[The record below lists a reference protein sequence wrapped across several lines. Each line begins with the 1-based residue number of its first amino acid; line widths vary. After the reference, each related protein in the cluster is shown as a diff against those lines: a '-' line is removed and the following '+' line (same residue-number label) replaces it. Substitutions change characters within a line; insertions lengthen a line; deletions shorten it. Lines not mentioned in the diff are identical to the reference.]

1 MATVNEFYTDIAF
14 HPGETLAEKLDEL
27 KMGPKEFAIRTGKPE
42 KTIIAILKGDSSIT
56 PEMAVLFESVLKIPA
71 SFWIKRQFSYD
82 EYKAR
87 EKRAFA
93 IEEAKDWAK
102 SFPIADMVKCG
113 WLKAQ
118 TKAEEKVAEL
128 FHFFGVSSPNAWED
142 YFFNQQLKV
151 AFRISLA
158 HTKEP
163 FAISAW
169 IRQGEIQASQL
180 ICGEYSET
188 KFKKAL
194 TKIKTIMA
202 KQPND
207 FFEKLQKQC
216 LDCGVKV
223 VYTPCIKKAP
233 LSGATRWIDDNPLIQ
248 LTGRYKQND
257 RFWFTFFHEAGHIL
271 LHGKKDIFLED
282 IDYSDSD
289 LQKES
294 QANEFAVEW
303 TFSNEQENEVLKA
316 TPLTI
321 ESIQKFAKKF
331 NTHPA
336 LMIGRFHKKKLL
348 PYSQGRDFFVKLEVS
363 DNLYK
368 AGFK

>member
-1 MATVNEFYTDIAF
+1 MATINEFYTDIAF
-14 HPGETLAEKLDEL
+14 HPSETLIEKLEEL

-71 SFWIKRQFSYD
+71 SFWIKRQFSFD
-82 EYKAR
+82 EFKAR
-87 EKRAFA
+87 EKRAIA
-93 IEEAKDWAK
+93 IEQAKEWAK
-102 SFPIADMVKCG
+102 CFPIADMVRCG
-113 WLKAQ
+113 WVNAH
-118 TKAEEKVAEL
+118 TKAEERVAEL
-128 FHFFGVSSPNAWED
+128 FHFFGVSSPNAWKD

-151 AFRISLA
+151 AFRISLS

-163 FAISAW
+163 YAISAW

-180 ICGEYSET
+180 NSREYSEA

-194 TKIKTIMA
+194 KEIKTIMA
-202 KQPND
+202 IQPDD
-207 FFEKLQKQC
+207 FFEQLQKKC
-216 LDCGVKV
+216 LVCGVKV
-223 VYTPCIKKAP
+223 VFTPCIKKAP

-282 IDYSDSD
+282 IEYSEAD
-289 LQKES
+289 LQKEAE
-294 QANEFAVEW
+294 ANEFAVDW
-303 TFSNEQENEVLKA
+303 TFSNEQEKEVLDAK
-316 TPLTI
+316 PLTI
-321 ESIQKFAKKF
+321 ESIAEFAIKF

-336 LMIGRFHKKKLL
+336 MIIGRFHKKELL
-348 PYSQGRDFFVKLEVS
+348 HYAQGRDFFVKLEFS
-363 DNLYK
+363 DN
-368 AGFK
+368 

>member
-1 MATVNEFYTDIAF
+1 MASINEFYTDIAF
-14 HPGETLAEKLDEL
+14 HPGETLAEKLEEL

-42 KTIIAILKGDSSIT
+42 KTIIAILKGTSSIT

-71 SFWIKRQFSYD
+71 NFWIKRQFNFD

-87 EKRAFA
+87 EKRAKAF
-93 IEEAKDWAK
+93 EEAKDWAK
-102 SFPIADMVKCG
+102 NFPFTDMVKCG
-113 WLKAQ
+113 WLNSK

-128 FHFFGVSSPNAWED
+128 FYFFGLSSPDAWKD

-163 FAISAW
+163 YAISAW
-169 IRQGEIQASQL
+169 IRQGEIQAKQ
-180 ICGEYSET
+180 IQCGEYSEAQ
-188 KFKKAL
+188 FKNAL
-194 TKIKTIMA
+194 IRIKNIMA
-202 KQPND
+202 TQANN
-207 FFEKLQKQC
+207 FFEQLQEIC
-216 LDCGVKV
+216 LTCGVKV

-282 IDYSDSD
+282 IDYSDAD
-289 LQKES
+289 LQKEAE
-294 QANEFAVEW
+294 ANDFAIEW
-303 TFSNEQENEVLKA
+303 TFSKEQEEEVLHA
-316 TPLTI
+316 LPLSTEGI
-321 ESIQKFAKKF
+321 LTFAKKF

-336 LMIGRFHKKKLL
+336 MIIGRLQKKELL
-348 PYSQGRDFFVKLEVS
+348 PYANGRDFFVKLDFAE
-363 DNLYK
+363 NL
-368 AGFK
+368 

>member
-14 HPGETLAEKLDEL
+14 HPGETLAEKLEEL
-27 KMGPKEFAIRTGKPE
+27 KMGPKEFAIRTSKPE

-71 SFWIKRQFSYD
+71 DFWLKKQFRYD

-87 EKRAFA
+87 EKRALV
-93 IEEAKDWAK
+93 IEEAKGWAK
-102 SFPIADMVKCG
+102 GFPIAEMVNCG
-113 WLKAQ
+113 WINAKS
-118 TKAEEKVAEL
+118 KAEEKVAEL
-128 FHFFGVSSPNAWED
+128 FHFFGVSSPAAWEN

-151 AFRISLA
+151 TFRISLA

-163 FAISAW
+163 YAISAW
-169 IRQGEIQASQL
+169 IRQGEIQAGHL
-180 ICGEYSET
+180 HCGAYSEG

-194 TKIKTIMA
+194 KEIKTIMA
-202 KQPND
+202 TQPND
-207 FFEKLQKQC
+207 FFEQLQQLC

-223 VYTPCIKKAP
+223 VYTPCIRKAP

-257 RFWFTFFHEAGHIL
+257 RFWFTFFHEAGHIV

-282 IDYSDSD
+282 IDYSEAD
-289 LQKES
+289 LQKEAE
-294 QANEFAVEW
+294 ANNFAVEW
-303 TFSNEQENEVLKA
+303 TFSTKEEEEVLDA
-316 TPLTI
+316 IPLTI
-321 ESIQKFAKKF
+321 ESIQEFAKKF

-336 LMIGRFHKKKLL
+336 MIIGRFHKKELL
-348 PYSQGRDFFVKLEVS
+348 HYAQFRDFFVKLEFLG
-363 DNLYK
+363 N
-368 AGFK
+368 

>member
-1 MATVNEFYTDIAF
+1 MAQANEFFTDIAF
-14 HPGETLAEKLDEL
+14 HPGETLAEKLEEL

-71 SFWIKRQFSYD
+71 RFWIKRQFNFD

-87 EKRAFA
+87 EKRALA
-93 IEEAKDWAK
+93 IEKAKEWAK
-102 SFPIADMVKCG
+102 CFPISDMVKCG
-113 WLKAQ
+113 WLNSKTEAD
-118 TKAEEKVAEL
+118 EKVAEL
-128 FHFFGVSSPNAWED
+128 LLFFRLSSPDAWEN
-142 YFFNQQLKV
+142 YFFKQQLKV

-163 FAISAW
+163 YAISAW
-169 IRQGEIQASQL
+169 IRQGEIQASQ
-180 ICGEYSET
+180 IQCAEYSEA
-188 KFKKAL
+188 KFKKTL
-194 TKIKTIMA
+194 KEIKSLMA

-207 FFEKLQKQC
+207 FFEQLQQLC
-216 LDCGVKV
+216 LTCGVKV

-248 LTGRYKQND
+248 LSGRYNQND

-282 IDYSDSD
+282 IEYSDAD
-289 LQKES
+289 LQKEAE
-294 QANEFAVEW
+294 ANEFAIEW
-303 TFSNEQENEVLKA
+303 TFSKEQEKELLDA
-316 TPLTI
+316 SPLSI
-321 ESIQKFAKKF
+321 EMIQEFAKKF

-336 LMIGRFHKKKLL
+336 MIIGRFHKKQFVH
-348 PYSQGRDFFVKLEVS
+348 YAQGRDFFVKLE
-363 DNLYK
+363 
-368 AGFK
+368 FKQKMHGIK

>member
-1 MATVNEFYTDIAF
+1 MATVNEFYSDIAF
-14 HPGETLAEKLDEL
+14 HPGETLAEKLEEL

-42 KTIIAILKGDSSIT
+42 KTIIAILKGESSLT
-56 PEMAVLFESVLKIPA
+56 PEMAILFESVLKIPA
-71 SFWIKRQFSYD
+71 SFWIKRQFSFD
-82 EYKAR
+82 EFKAR
-87 EKRAFA
+87 EKRSLA

-102 SFPIADMVKCG
+102 RFPIADMVKCG
-113 WLKAQ
+113 WINAPLKS
-118 TKAEEKVAEL
+118 ENIVAEL
-128 FHFFGVSSPNAWED
+128 FNFFGVSSPAAWED

-163 FAISAW
+163 YAISAW

-180 ICGEYSET
+180 HCGAYSEA

-194 TKIKTIMA
+194 NDIKTIMA
-202 KQPND
+202 KQPD
-207 FFEKLQKQC
+207 GFFEQLQKLC

-257 RFWFTFFHEAGHIL
+257 RFWFTFFHEAGHVL

-282 IDYSDSD
+282 IEYSEAD
-289 LQKES
+289 LQKEDE
-294 QANEFAVEW
+294 ANHFAVEW
-303 TFSNEQENEVLKA
+303 TFSKQQEDEVLNA
-316 TPLTI
+316 TPLSL
-321 ESIQKFAKKF
+321 ESIEEFAAKF

-336 LMIGRFHKKKLL
+336 MIIGRFHKKELL
-348 PYSQGRDFFVKLEVS
+348 HYAKGRDFFVKL
-363 DNLYK
+363 D
-368 AGFK
+368 FC

>member
-1 MATVNEFYTDIAF
+1 METVNEFYTDIAF
-14 HPGETLAEKLDEL
+14 HPGETLAEKLEEL

-42 KTIIAILKGDSSIT
+42 KTIIAIIKGSSSIT

-71 SFWIKRQFSYD
+71 NFWIKRQFSFD

-87 EKRAFA
+87 EKRALD

-102 SFPIADMVKCG
+102 CFPIADMVKCG
-113 WLKAQ
+113 WLNAR

-128 FHFFGVSSPNAWED
+128 FHFFGVSSPDAWKD

-163 FAISAW
+163 YAISAW
-169 IRQGEIQASQL
+169 IRKGEIQARQL
-180 ICGEYSET
+180 HCGVYSEA

-194 TKIKTIMA
+194 KEIKTIMA
-202 KQPND
+202 TQPDD
-207 FFEKLQKQC
+207 FFEQLQELC
-216 LDCGVKV
+216 LACGVKV

-282 IDYSDSD
+282 IEYSETD
-289 LQKES
+289 LQKEAE
-294 QANEFAVEW
+294 ANDFAVEW
-303 TFSNEQENEVLKA
+303 TFSNEQEEEVLDA
-316 TPLTI
+316 NLLTT

-336 LMIGRFHKKKLL
+336 MIIGRFHKKELL
-348 PYSQGRDFFVKLEVS
+348 HYAQERDFFVKLEFL
-363 DNLYK
+363 DN
-368 AGFK
+368 

>member
-1 MATVNEFYTDIAF
+1 MTTVNEFNTDIAF
-14 HPGETLAEKLDEL
+14 HPSETLAEKLDEL

-42 KTIIAILKGDSSIT
+42 KTIIAILKGDSSLT

-71 SFWIKRQFSYD
+71 DFWLRKQYRFD

-87 EKRAFA
+87 EKRALA

-102 SFPIADMVKCG
+102 CFPITDMVKCG
-113 WLKAQ
+113 WLNAQ
-118 TKAEEKVAEL
+118 TKSEEKVAEL
-128 FHFFGVSSPNAWED
+128 FHFFGVSSPNAWKD

-163 FAISAW
+163 YAISAW
-169 IRQGEIQASQL
+169 IRQGEIQSSQ
-180 ICGEYSET
+180 IKCGEYSEVM
-188 KFKKAL
+188 FKKAL
-194 TKIKTIMA
+194 KEIKTIMA
-202 KQPND
+202 IQPND
-207 FFEKLQKQC
+207 FFEQLQRQC
-216 LDCGVKV
+216 LACGVKV

-282 IDYSDSD
+282 IEYSEAD
-289 LQKES
+289 LKKEAE
-294 QANEFAVEW
+294 ANEFAVDW
-303 TFSNEQENEVLKA
+303 TFSNQQEEELLEVI
-316 TPLTI
+316 PLTI
-321 ESIQKFAKKF
+321 ESIWKFAKKF

-336 LMIGRFHKKKLL
+336 MIIGRFHKRGLL
-348 PYSQGRDFFVKLEVS
+348 HYAEERDFFVKLNFS
-363 DNLYK
+363 DNEE
-368 AGFK
+368 

>member
-1 MATVNEFYTDIAF
+1 MATVNEFYSDIAF
-14 HPGETLAEKLDEL
+14 HPGETLTEKLEEL

-56 PEMAVLFESVLKIPA
+56 PEMAILFESVLKIPA
-71 SFWIKRQFSYD
+71 SFWIKRQFSFD
-82 EYKAR
+82 EFKAR
-87 EKRAFA
+87 EKRALTV
-93 IEEAKDWAK
+93 EEAKDWAK
-102 SFPIADMVKCG
+102 RFPIADMVKCQ
-113 WLKAQ
+113 WLNAK
-118 TKAEEKVAEL
+118 TKVEEKVEEL
-128 FHFFGVSSPNAWED
+128 FHFFGVSSPDAWKD

-163 FAISAW
+163 YAISAW
-169 IRQGEIQASQL
+169 IRQGEIQANRL
-180 ICGEYSET
+180 NCGAYSEA
-188 KFKKAL
+188 KFKKTL
-194 TKIKTIMA
+194 KEIKTIMA
-202 KQPND
+202 TQPDN
-207 FFEKLQKQC
+207 FFEQLQQLC
-216 LDCGVKV
+216 LACGVKV

-282 IDYSDSD
+282 IDYSDAD
-289 LQKES
+289 LQKEAE
-294 QANEFAVEW
+294 ANNFAVEW
-303 TFSNEQENEVLKA
+303 TFSNEQEEEVLNA

-321 ESIQKFAKKF
+321 ENIEEFAKLF

-336 LMIGRFHKKKLL
+336 MIIGRFHKKGLL
-348 PYSQGRDFFVKLEVS
+348 HYAEGRDFFVKLEFS
-363 DNLYK
+363 DN
-368 AGFK
+368 

>member
-14 HPGETLAEKLDEL
+14 HPGETLAEKLEEL

-71 SFWIKRQFSYD
+71 SFWIKRQYNFD

-87 EKRAFA
+87 EKRSLA
-93 IEEAKDWAK
+93 IEKSKDWAK
-102 SFPIADMVKCG
+102 CFPIADMVRCG
-113 WLKAQ
+113 WLNAR
-118 TKAEEKVAEL
+118 TKTEEKVVEL
-128 FHFFGVSSPNAWED
+128 FQFFGVSSNEAWED

-163 FAISAW
+163 YAISAW
-169 IRQGEIQASQL
+169 IRQGEIEASQL
-180 ICGEYSET
+180 QCGAYSESD
-188 KFKKAL
+188 FKKAL
-194 TKIKTIMA
+194 KEIKSLMA
-202 KQPND
+202 TQPDD
-207 FFEKLQKQC
+207 FFAQLQQLC
-216 LDCGVKV
+216 LACGVKV

-282 IDYSDSD
+282 IEYSEAD
-289 LQKES
+289 LQKEN
-294 QANEFAVEW
+294 QANDFAIEW
-303 TFSNEQENEVLKA
+303 TFSNEQEEEVLEA
-316 TPLTI
+316 IPLTI
-321 ESIQKFAKKF
+321 ESIEEFAKKF

-336 LMIGRFHKKKLL
+336 MIIGRFHKKQLL
-348 PYSQGRDFFVKLEVS
+348 HYAVGRDFFVKLE
-363 DNLYK
+363 
-368 AGFK
+368 F

>member
-1 MATVNEFYTDIAF
+1 MTTVNEFYTDIAF
-14 HPGETLAEKLDEL
+14 HPGETLVEKLDEL
-27 KMGPKEFAIRTGKPE
+27 KMGPKEFAVRTGKPE

-71 SFWIKRQFSYD
+71 NFWIKRQFSFD
-82 EYKAR
+82 EFKAR
-87 EKRAFA
+87 EKRVIA

-102 SFPIADMVKCG
+102 CFPIADMVRCG
-113 WLKAQ
+113 WIGLQ
-118 TKAEEKVAEL
+118 TKAEQKVATL
-128 FHFFGVSSPNAWED
+128 FNFFGVSSPDAWKD

-163 FAISAW
+163 YAISAW
-169 IRQGEIQASQL
+169 IRQGEIQASEL
-180 ICGEYSET
+180 KCGDYSET
-188 KFKKAL
+188 QFKKAL
-194 TKIKTIMA
+194 KEIKTIMA
-202 KQPND
+202 TQPD
-207 FFEKLQKQC
+207 DYFVQLQKLC
-216 LDCGVKV
+216 LACGVKV

-257 RFWFTFFHEAGHIL
+257 RFWFTFFHEAGHII

-282 IDYSDSD
+282 IEYSEAD
-289 LQKES
+289 LQKEK
-294 QANEFAVEW
+294 QANDYAVTW
-303 TFSNEQENEVLKA
+303 TFSNEEEQEVLKA

-321 ESIQKFAKKF
+321 EKIESFAKKF

-336 LMIGRFHKKKLL
+336 LIIGRFHKKELL
-348 PYSQGRDFFVKLEVS
+348 HYSQGREFFVKLDFI
-363 DNLYK
+363 DN
-368 AGFK
+368 

>member
-14 HPGETLAEKLDEL
+14 HPSETLVEKLEEL

-87 EKRAFA
+87 EKRALA

-102 SFPIADMVKCG
+102 CFPIADMVKYR
-113 WLKAQ
+113 WLNAQ
-118 TKAEEKVAEL
+118 TKSEEKVAEL
-128 FHFFGVSSPNAWED
+128 FNFFGVSSPNAWKD

-163 FAISAW
+163 YAISAW

-180 ICGEYSET
+180 NCGEYSEA

-194 TKIKTIMA
+194 KEIKTIMA
-202 KQPND
+202 RQPDD
-207 FFEKLQKQC
+207 FFEQLQKKC
-216 LDCGVKV
+216 LACGVKV

-233 LSGATRWIDDNPLIQ
+233 LSGATRWINDNPLIQ
-248 LTGRYKQND
+248 LSGRYKEND

-282 IDYSDSD
+282 IEYSEAD
-289 LQKES
+289 LEKEAD
-294 QANEFAVEW
+294 ANEFAVDW
-303 TFSNEQENEVLKA
+303 TLSNEQ
-316 TPLTI
+316 
-321 ESIQKFAKKF
+321 
-331 NTHPA
+331 
-336 LMIGRFHKKKLL
+336 
-348 PYSQGRDFFVKLEVS
+348 
-363 DNLYK
+363 
-368 AGFK
+368 